1 MGHVSTVG
9 HAEVQ
14 WGMLKYIDVQF
25 NTMQYM
31 QYTRRMTHLSLP
43 VPTSW
48 RPH

>member
-31 QYTRRMTHLSLP
+31 QYMQHKQKGTTDS
-43 VPTSW
+43 
-48 RPH
+48 